1 MENTQN
7 FKLVDGEFT
16 PEKAREVLFSLVNS
30 KIHFHNCEKFST
42 QIRFGGDVSHAEKRI
57 EELTQVHQEIKE
69 LIEQAKAQ
77 GFNLKV
83 NSLLEVALV
92 EAEELEEIEAR

>member
-16 PEKAREVLFSLVNS
+16 PEKAREVLFALINS
-30 KIHFHNCEKFST
+30 KIQFHNCEKFST
-42 QIRFGGDVSHAEKRI
+42 QIRFSGDVSHSEKRI
-57 EELTQVHQEIKE
+57 EELTQVHREIKE
-69 LIEQAKAQ
+69 LIEQAKAN
-77 GFNLKV
+77 GYNLKV

-92 EAEELEEIEAR
+92 EAEVLEEIEAR